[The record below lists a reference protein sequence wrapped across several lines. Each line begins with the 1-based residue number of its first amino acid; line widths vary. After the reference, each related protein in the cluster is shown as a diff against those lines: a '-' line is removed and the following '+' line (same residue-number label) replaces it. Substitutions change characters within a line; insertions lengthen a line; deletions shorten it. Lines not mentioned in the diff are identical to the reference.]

1 MNREDNLKEKFK
13 QALISTAKV
22 ISDDIFV
29 EKKNEK
35 NIQNNFDIIKIE
47 DLNNKNDFIRSRA
60 DMDSAALKK
69 NFQIIPFTKKIYL
82 KILFTNRFIKYLKK

>member
-35 NIQNNFDIIKIE
+35 NIYKPIDHNFS
-47 DLNNKNDFIRSRA
+47 LNNYIIRGT
-60 DMDSAALKK
+60 
-69 NFQIIPFTKKIYL
+69 IICQF
-82 KILFTNRFIKYLKK
+82 